1 MHRQNRRELVLPIVL
16 THNFDLRILL
26 VPGNRSQSPN
36 LFPYSSRILSRC
48 RKSTCESRSATAT
61 VWPLAHHCYTFVG
74 QGQPVWSAFLP
85 TLKMS
90 QRFSSSTAF
99 HLFADDMQG
108 TGGGKPA
115 RVNDVATKLGVCLL
129 AISNS
134 CAAKRLQ
141 LNTKKSE
148 VTWFGSATNLANFH
162 RLIYTSKSDLTMYAA
177 LDWFASYFGDRTQQV
192 ITGHLSVNSWWAH
205 HRDQFLVRSA
215 LTPTLMSET
224 LMSERFVRR
233 LWIRH
238 HVWSLTAQSQ
248 NY

>member
-1 MHRQNRRELVLPIVL
+1 
-16 THNFDLRILL
+16 
-26 VPGNRSQSPN
+26 
-36 LFPYSSRILSRC
+36 
-48 RKSTCESRSATAT
+48 
-61 VWPLAHHCYTFVG
+61 
-74 QGQPVWSAFLP
+74 
-85 TLKMS
+85 MS

-192 ITGHLSVNSWWAH
+192 ITGTDSSSVSQLLVGTPQGSVLGPKCFDTYADVRDADVREIRSSTVNSPPCVITDRPVAELLK
-205 HRDQFLVRSA
+205 QFN
-215 LTPTLMSET
+215 P
-224 LMSERFVRR
+224 
-233 LWIRH
+233 
-238 HVWSLTAQSQ
+238 
-248 NY
+248 